1 MSKHLFGIVV
11 TPHGTAANN
20 RGETEGNLTT
30 LQKLLWNGQ
39 VHTTVSAEAI
49 RWAIRQ
55 VWQQRGQ
62 PVNRRWDEEAR
73 RHAWQDGAFASG
85 GQSYLDDDVLGY
97 MSAEAAKQEGDGS
110 APTPAGEQP
119 GKRAPRARGTATVRR
134 ARLEV
139 TRAISLIPWAGDVTF
154 NAASVGA
161 TPSASSSGRD
171 PVPYAAEIHATRYQY
186 GFALTPESLH
196 EPARALE
203 ALAAIVDLYEVAGN
217 HGRFFYDFA
226 PDALILRWTD
236 DFAPRMLYAFG
247 LERNGTLSTPEL
259 VRRVEAG
266 DVAPGELIVGGSLA
280 STESGQRLATL
291 GATVVPGVKAAAEE
305 ARRRIAV
312 DLGLATTGAVG

>member
-62 PVNRRWDEEAR
+62 PVNRRWDEETR

-85 GQSYLDDDVLGY
+85 GRDYLDDDVLGY

-110 APTPAGEQP
+110 TPAPTADKA
-119 GKRAPRARGTATVRR
+119 GKRQTRARGTATVRR

-139 TRAISLIPWAGDVTF
+139 TRAISLTPWAGDVTF
-154 NAASVGA
+154 NSASVGA

-186 GFALTPESLH
+186 GFALTPESLN
-196 EPARALE
+196 EPVRALE

-226 PDALILRWTD
+226 PDTLILRWTD
-236 DFAPRMLYAFG
+236 DFAPRMLYAFA
-247 LERNGTLSTPEL
+247 LEKDGTLSTPEL

-266 DVAPGELIVGGSLA
+266 DVAPDELVVGGSLA
-280 STESGQRLATL
+280 TTDSGQRLSAL
-291 GATVVPGVKAAAEE
+291 GATVLPGVKAAAEE
-305 ARRRIAV
+305 ARRRLV
-312 DLGLATTGAVG
+312 TDLRLVAAGAAR